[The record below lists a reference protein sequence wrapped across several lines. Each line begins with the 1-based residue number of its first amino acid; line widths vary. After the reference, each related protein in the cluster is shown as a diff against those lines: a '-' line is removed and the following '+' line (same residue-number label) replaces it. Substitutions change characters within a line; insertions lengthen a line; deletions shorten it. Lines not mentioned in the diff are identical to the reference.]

1 MANRN
6 TLQGTKEM
14 DQQKAAEMRRL
25 LASEGEKAVAQR
37 YGEQA
42 LHTEEY
48 REAQRQHQQR
58 RATERK
64 AVREELERQEEAERQ
79 QAQREEQARHDA
91 QARRDDQARQAQEA
105 QRQAQQRQ
113 QDQRR
118 DQIDGEHRI
127 SEQERRDQQRDER
140 GDVPGRDP
148 AQPGRG
154 SDGGREESGAPKSE
168 RPSDVFSARVKA
180 AQERQREQ
188 ERDGRGR

>member
-25 LASEGEKAVAQR
+25 LASEGERAVAQR

-48 REAQRQHQQR
+48 QEAQRQHQQR

-64 AVREELERQEEAERQ
+64 AVREELVRQEEAERQ
-79 QAQREEQARHDA
+79 QAQRDEQARHAD
-91 QARRDDQARQAQEA
+91 QVQRQEQARQAQEV
-105 QRQAQQRQ
+105 QRQ

-118 DQIDGEHRI
+118 DQIDGEQQVN
-127 SEQERRDQQRDER
+127 EQERHDQQRGDE
-140 GDVPGRDP
+140 PGRSS

-154 SDGGREESGAPKSE
+154 SDGGRQEAGSSKSE
-168 RPSDVFSARVKA
+168 RPSDVFSARVRA